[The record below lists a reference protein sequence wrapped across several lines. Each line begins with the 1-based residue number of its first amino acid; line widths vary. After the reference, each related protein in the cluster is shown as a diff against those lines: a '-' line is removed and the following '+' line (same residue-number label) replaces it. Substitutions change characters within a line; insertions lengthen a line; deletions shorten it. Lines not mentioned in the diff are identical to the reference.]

1 MGCNLAVVSRLNTF
15 IKYFDNLASMW
26 KKDKKE
32 LKGTCTTHFPALHA
46 NVIVLASS
54 FSHRKWKNTVEIL
67 VFSLLKQNGLKNS
80 AVQ

>member
-1 MGCNLAVVSRLNTF
+1 
-15 IKYFDNLASMW
+15 MW

-32 LKGTCTTHFPALHA
+32 LKGTCTKHFPALHA
-46 NVIVLASS
+46 NVIVLAPS

-67 VFSLLKQNGLKNS
+67 VSSLLKQNGLKNS